1 MTSPYLASLLES
13 PSYPAITAMH
23 GRATSNTAS
32 NARSQPSHHAL
43 PQASRI
49 YASLAKDYL
58 LPKTWFERVISFID
72 VPQDLVSDRAV
83 SLLKERSKVA

>member
-1 MTSPYLASLLES
+1 MNEQHLIPHPTPALSR
-13 PSYPAITAMH
+13 AIT
-23 GRATSNTAS
+23 
-32 NARSQPSHHAL
+32 PY

-49 YASLAKDYL
+49 HASLAKDHL

-83 SLLKERSKVA
+83 SLLKERSKVAETRCLLI